1 MPQKILSYL
10 VLFNSTPL
18 QILYPLSL
26 AVPRQVEV
34 GLSWGLFSLAGKAL
48 STGVFCPKK
57 EVACTLKWDLKKA
70 FWFCKREAV
79 LTFCDLFLHKS
90 QEKTFLYSTF
100 NFWVQNAIFAGTIFV
115 VNRCLY
121 ELAFASS
128 NDQIDSRTF
137 CGLCLVLVTFGNFF
151 RIFCFWKGLILL
163 C

>member
-57 EVACTLKWDLKKA
+57 ELACTLKWDLKKA

-90 QEKTFLYSTF
+90 QEKSSVFHFQFFGYRMQFLLALF
-100 NFWVQNAIFAGTIFV
+100 LLLIDAFMNLPLLVQMVKLIVGLFV
-115 VNRCLY
+115 AC
-121 ELAFASS
+121 A
-128 NDQIDSRTF
+128 
-137 CGLCLVLVTFGNFF
+137 
-151 RIFCFWKGLILL
+151 
-163 C
+163 

>member
-1 MPQKILSYL
+1 M
-10 VLFNSTPL
+10 FNSTPL

-57 EVACTLKWDLKKA
+57 ELACTLKWDLKKA

-90 QEKTFLYSTF
+90 QEKSFLYSTF
-100 NFWVQNAIFAGTIFV
+100 NFLGTECNFCWHYFLLID
-115 VNRCLY
+115 
-121 ELAFASS
+121 AFL
-128 NDQIDSRTF
+128 N
-137 CGLCLVLVTFGNFF
+137 LPVLVQMV
-151 RIFCFWKGLILL
+151 KSKVGLFVA
-163 C
+163 CA